1 MGKKTNKMR
10 IKIDI
15 TKLRNELHFDVQ
27 NLRVPKFSAIALN
40 TAAKES
46 TVIKMIISE
55 NNCGIGHQKGV

>member
-27 NLRVPKFSAIALN
+27 K
-40 TAAKES
+40 S
-46 TVIKMIISE
+46 TRAQVFRDCTKYSHTRKHR
-55 NNCGIGHQKGV
+55 NKNDH